1 MVGTEQERLLIAEL
15 YDLYKNDINSLC
27 MSILHNTSD
36 AEDAVQD
43 TFIRLIN
50 NLSVLNNCE
59 KSKIK
64 AYALI
69 IARNICYDMIR
80 KNKNITYCSDEKMF
94 EGHDTQDEPDAIL
107 DVIAVQNNISKLT
120 PVLKNIATL
129 HFVEEFSPEEISAM
143 LDVNVNS
150 VYKSISRARKIL
162 TGKLKEV

>member
-94 EGHDTQDEPDAIL
+94 EGHDTQDEPDVIL